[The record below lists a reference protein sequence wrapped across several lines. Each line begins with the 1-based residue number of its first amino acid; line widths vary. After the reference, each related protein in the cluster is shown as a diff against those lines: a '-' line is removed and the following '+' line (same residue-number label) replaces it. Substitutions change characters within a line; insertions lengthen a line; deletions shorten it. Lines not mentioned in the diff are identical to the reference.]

1 MRVLL
6 GLIAALGAAVAYGV
20 ASVLQAVGTRRLES
34 GSVDA
39 RFLLRLTRSL
49 PYVAGL
55 VLDAAG
61 FVATVVALRVLPLF
75 VVESAVASSVGVTAL
90 VAARFLGARL
100 LGREWT
106 ALVVLGAGL
115 VALAVSAQAEAGE
128 PLGRAGQWV
137 VLVLSLALA
146 AATAVLARAPTGG
159 AALFATAAGLGF
171 AGVGIAARAL
181 ATPSPW
187 WHLLGEPLAWA
198 LVVGG
203 VVAIVAYATALQRGA
218 VTVVA
223 AVTFAVETVV
233 PAVAGYVLLGDRA
246 RPGFLPVAV
255 AGLLLTL
262 AAAISLSR
270 YSEPDAPAA
279 VTVG

>member
-1 MRVLL
+1 MVL
-6 GLIAALGAAVAYGV
+6 GLVAALGAAVAYGV
-20 ASVLQAVGTRRLES
+20 ASVLQAVGARRLES

-55 VLDAAG
+55 ALDGVG

-75 VVESAVASSVGVTAL
+75 VVESAIAASVGVTAL

-100 LGREWT
+100 LLAERI

-115 VALAVSAQAEAGE
+115 VALAVSAQAEGAE
-128 PLGRAGQWV
+128 PLSRAAQWV
-137 VLVLSLALA
+137 VLALSLAVA

-159 AALFATAAGLGF
+159 APLLAGAAGLGF
-171 AGVGIAARAL
+171 AGVGVAARAL
-181 ATPSPW
+181 QPPSPW
-187 WHLLGEPLAWA
+187 WHLLGEPLLWA

-203 VVAIVAYATALQRGA
+203 AVALIAYATALQRGA

-262 AAAISLSR
+262 GAAIALSR
-270 YSEPDAPAA
+270 HSEPEAPAA